1 MEEKRKVTLN
11 LTQEQYTIL
20 SAFVNFNQW
29 DFDSMVVENGWE
41 ISENLQAESVNAFTA
56 DTSDT
61 HEGQHEEIVP
71 GENEFDGN
79 VDHPGENANGNAREC
94 ELCFCTPCVTTN
106 RQSWLGNGSRPHI
119 RNSALRK
126 SKYRKF
132 WTMLSGMAAWHHP
145 RYIEKKT
152 RMLQT
157 QNARDLGEIYTL
169 REIMPDCVLRLV
181 RRLYPNI
188 PGHPYMGHRWS

>member
-41 ISENLQAESVNAFTA
+41 ISENLQAESVNEFTA

-71 GENEFDGN
+71 LQMD
-79 VDHPGENANGNAREC
+79 REP
-94 ELCFCTPCVTTN
+94 EPRTTTG
-106 RQSWLGNGSRPHI
+106 R
-119 RNSALRK
+119 A
-126 SKYRKF
+126 
-132 WTMLSGMAAWHHP
+132 
-145 RYIEKKT
+145 
-152 RMLQT
+152 
-157 QNARDLGEIYTL
+157 
-169 REIMPDCVLRLV
+169 V
-181 RRLYPNI
+181 RA
-188 PGHPYMGHRWS
+188 GA

>member
-41 ISENLQAESVNAFTA
+41 ISENLQAESVNEFTA

-71 GENEFDGN
+71 GENECDGN
-79 VDHPGENANGNAREC
+79 VDHPGKNGNGNAREC
-94 ELCFCTPCVTTN
+94 DFCFCTPV
-106 RQSWLGNGSRPHI
+106 
-119 RNSALRK
+119 
-126 SKYRKF
+126 
-132 WTMLSGMAAWHHP
+132 
-145 RYIEKKT
+145 
-152 RMLQT
+152 
-157 QNARDLGEIYTL
+157 
-169 REIMPDCVLRLV
+169 
-181 RRLYPNI
+181 
-188 PGHPYMGHRWS
+188 

>member
-79 VDHPGENANGNAREC
+79 VDHPGETEMGMHVNA
-94 ELCFCTPCVTTN
+94 
-106 RQSWLGNGSRPHI
+106 S
-119 RNSALRK
+119 SA
-126 SKYRKF
+126 F
-132 WTMLSGMAAWHHP
+132 AHP
-145 RYIEKKT
+145 
-152 RMLQT
+152 
-157 QNARDLGEIYTL
+157 
-169 REIMPDCVLRLV
+169 V
-181 RRLYPNI
+181 
-188 PGHPYMGHRWS
+188 